1 MPANSLSKAIYS
13 RGTPIWQ
20 LQRQRGIVVLSII
33 ITLLT
38 ILVYLCMV
46 TAQHI
51 QLFTR
56 VETVISTN
64 TLARL
69 EAKAVIRDIIDRL
82 HLTTVAELAPSYTG
96 VETEIH
102 SLELVGDQQ
111 QSLQQLNVS
120 VHSSINNI
128 RYTARFLRYPS
139 LLRLPKPQHLSS
151 PDENISQWLFNRE
164 KVEFT
169 PTYFPA
175 FQYVENCDQFS
186 QTGAFWVKGHCE
198 IDKHNTALNN
208 TTTPVLMI
216 VEDGDI
222 VLKQGAQFKGLIV
235 HLSDDARTYQFRIKT
250 GAAFY
255 GAFVSN
261 TTVDKLIAG
270 TITYSSDT
278 LGSLQHDPALY
289 KIIPIPGSWYAD

>member
-1 MPANSLSKAIYS
+1 MPFNSLNKVAHLGGNSS
-13 RGTPIWQ
+13 GTVK
-20 LQRQRGIVVLSII
+20 RQQGIVVLSII

-38 ILVYLCMV
+38 ILVYLGTV

-56 VETVISTN
+56 VETVTTSN
-64 TLARL
+64 ALARL
-69 EAKAVIRDIIDRL
+69 EVRAVIRDIIDKL
-82 HLTTVAELAPSYTG
+82 HVTASTDLALSYPGVKTELY
-96 VETEIH
+96 
-102 SLELVGDQQ
+102 SLELVGAQQ

-139 LLRLPKPQHLSS
+139 LLRLPQVQQLSL
-151 PDENISQWLFNRE
+151 PDENISEWLFNRE

-175 FQYVENCDQFS
+175 FQYVENCDHFS
-186 QTGAFWVKGHCE
+186 QTGAYWVKGHCE
-198 IDKHNTALNN
+198 IDKHNTALNR
-208 TTTPVLMI
+208 TTSPILLI
-216 VEDGDI
+216 VEDGDV
-222 VLKQGAQFKGLIV
+222 VLKQGAHFEGLIV
-235 HLSDDARTYQFRIKT
+235 HLSDKDRSYEFRIKT
-250 GAAFY
+250 DAAFI

-261 TTVDKLIAG
+261 TTVDKWIAG
-270 TITYSSDT
+270 TMTYSSDT
-278 LGSLQHDPALY
+278 LDSLQHVPALY